1 MAGVRDNMI
10 AGAARLLAQRGL
22 QATSFSTVLAET
34 NSPRGSIY
42 HHFPGGKDEL
52 VTAAIEATRQHALNL
67 IDQDMG
73 APAVEIT
80 KSFLAAWRALLTYA
94 HFDAGCALVAVTVA
108 AETGA
113 LRERSGEAFRT
124 WRDKLASALETGG
137 LSEADA
143 SATAT
148 LLLAASEG
156 AVVVCRAE
164 QDIGPFELVAA
175 QLVDYVQ
182 ALPAGRAGAARG
194 TGRRGPGRAGVR
206 PETS

>member
-42 HHFPGGKDEL
+42 HHFPGGKEEL
-52 VTAAIEATRQHALNL
+52 VTAAIDATRQHALSL
-67 IDQDMG
+67 IDRDMG
-73 APAVEIT
+73 ASAVEVT

-94 HFDAGCALVAVTVA
+94 RFDAGCALVAVTVA
-108 AETGA
+108 AETDA
-113 LRERSGEAFRT
+113 LRERTGEAFRA
-124 WRDKLASALETGG
+124 WRDKLARALQAGG

-143 SATAT
+143 SSTAT

-156 AVVVCRAE
+156 AVVICRAE
-164 QDIGPFELVAA
+164 QDIGPFDLVAA
-175 QLVDYVQ
+175 QLLDYVQ
-182 ALPAGRAGAARG
+182 ALPAGQAGADTDAQ
-194 TGRRGPGRAGVR
+194 A
-206 PETS
+206 